1 VEEQHIEEQPEN
13 QKPDE
18 ERHIEEQPQ
27 EHPAEQSTEQTM
39 GP

>member
-1 VEEQHIEEQPEN
+1 VEEQHIEDQPEN
-13 QKPDE
+13 QKPAE

-39 GP
+39 